1 MAEDADEE
9 PEDPIEA
16 SDSSKLTERLDAK
29 PSGLGTSLA
38 AGTSVENRGLEKVRL
53 KKARGERG
61 GTERVSG
68 AAQRLSMDNV
78 INYWT
83 KSLNMR
89 EPFHSVKPELLG
101 QIEENLFNHVV
112 WGSSSMVMRSLIELL
127 ETLKSKLRILNK
139 RNAYAIIG
147 KTESMRMDVRH
158 RKAQA
163 SIARNLKNSDY
174 WTNKS

>member
-29 PSGLGTSLA
+29 PLA

-61 GTERVSG
+61 GTERVTG

-78 INYWT
+78 IKCYWT

-101 QIEENLFNHVV
+101 QIEENLFNHIV
-112 WGSSSMVMRSLIELL
+112 WGSLSMVMRSLIELL

-139 RNAYAIIG
+139 RNAYAIIR

-163 SIARNLKNSDY
+163 SIARTLKNSDY
-174 WTNKS
+174 WTNKSYA